1 MTGTIE
7 EIYSQLTKINPSFD
21 ADFATVEE
29 SNNIQGSNLEKR
41 SGIICGPG
49 PNNWDKADWIV
60 ILEGIRYLRKV
71 NGQPTNGPGPGACG
85 RVSCS
90 YKSAIWWC
98 NDNSFT
104 FSLPSFG
111 TIADCAQA
119 VGDSCQDEEGNLGI
133 YVSVR
138 GQNFVCFH
146 HSQGTVGKPR
156 CTKLT
161 RTKPQL

>member
-21 ADFATVEE
+21 ADFATVED

-41 SGIICGPG
+41 SGTFCGA
-49 PNNWDKADWIV
+49 WDDADLAA

-71 NGQPTNGPGPGACG
+71 NGQPTGSPGPGACG

-98 NDNSFT
+98 NDNTFT

-119 VGDSCQDEEGNLGI
+119 VADSCRVVDTNTGFWT
-133 YVSVR
+133 VH

-146 HSQGTVGKPR
+146 LSKAQWE
-156 CTKLT
+156 T
-161 RTKPQL
+161 RDTRS